1 MIKAVIFDQ
10 DDTLVNTWPWHRGSM
25 DAVIR
30 EYGHSFSELPE
41 RTQKRIVGR
50 ETTEAI
56 TSIID
61 FFKLPITPVNFQQ
74 KRRPIFVAMAKTGQT
89 DMPGADETLGRLSR
103 AGYKLALV
111 SSGSPWYVH
120 EVIQRHGFE
129 KYFSVVITSKDVVGH
144 KPLPDPYLAAA
155 QYLGLQPEECVVV
168 EDAEIGIESAKAA
181 GCKCVAVR
189 NRQVPEQNL
198 GPADVIISSLS
209 ELSLDLIRS
218 L

>member
-30 EYGHSFSELPE
+30 EYGHSFSELPADI
-41 RTQKRIVGR
+41 QKRIVGR
-50 ETTEAI
+50 ETTEALN
-56 TSIID
+56 SIITY
-61 FFKLPITPVNFQQ
+61 FHLPISVFDFQH
-74 KRRPIFVAMAKTGQT
+74 RRRANFVAMAKVGQT
-89 DMPGADETLGRLSR
+89 DMPGAREALARFSQ

-120 EVIQRHGFE
+120 DVISRHGFE

-144 KPLPDPYLAAA
+144 KPMPDPYLAAV
-155 QYLGLQPEECVVV
+155 QRLGLKPYECVVV

-189 NRQVPEQNL
+189 NNNLPEQNL
-198 GPADVIISSLS
+198 APADAIISSLA
-209 ELSLDLIRS
+209 ELTTEFIRS